1 LSKEFLVRPPHL
13 LVLAAGLLAGCLNV
27 DRPGQENA
35 WRYHEVCPEGVKIF
49 TSVQDVGQSYEQIG
63 PLDSTDVA
71 GWQDHPAQAAARRRA
86 AGVLGANAILIGVQS
101 KPTPGV
107 TASVASQSGEHQG
120 ALAIFIRADS
130 DRVRRVCATSRAQLA
145 ATSIS
150 TTYRRRRA
158 ASSRALGSATA
169 TPIRYRGGLTLT
181 RAKAEVPDSSTVYKA
196 LAADP
201 PAVDE
206 ATLARNP
213 EMRWTMATAR
223 RVGIATGYSE
233 GHPGILRVMVSD
245 SFRSALAL
253 SYTLAELWQAYRNHR
268 PLDEPL
274 LIELWNREEKVGE
287 YSEGGLTLS
296 SQ

>member
-1 LSKEFLVRPPHL
+1 VRPLHL
-13 LVLAAGLLAGCLNV
+13 ILLAAGLLAGCLNI
-27 DRPGQENA
+27 DRQGQENA

-49 TSVQDVGQSYEQIG
+49 TSVKDVGQSYEQIG

-71 GWQDHPAQAAARRRA
+71 GWQDDPSQATARRKA
-86 AGVLGANAILIGVQS
+86 AGVLGANAIILGVRPN
-101 KPTPGV
+101 PTDGAV
-107 TASVASQSGEHQG
+107 ASVASHPEKHYG

-130 DRVRRVCATSRAQLA
+130 DRVRRVCVTSRAQLA
-145 ATSIS
+145 ATS
-150 TTYRRRRA
+150 TRYHRRRSP
-158 ASSRALGSATA
+158 SSRGLGPATA
-169 TPIRYRGGLTLT
+169 TAIRYRAGLTLA